1 MSKPIFVFTAFKSSF
16 RVIVKNLESLSVL
29 QIQDI
34 EKFVSQRK
42 GVFDFDTYS
51 FVIQKMIEFTEFVKI
66 IELSSLDASCVDNP
80 AVSQVKPRVSF
91 GQYKGMLYTE
101 LPDSYIIWLKENY
114 SGAQKN
120 ILKEEL
126 KYRGL

>member
-1 MSKPIFVFTAFKSSF
+1 MKIAILVYNGMTMLDAIGSYEVLAQLPDAEVFFVAKKRGTVKS
-16 RVIVKNLESLSVL
+16 
-29 QIQDI
+29 D
-34 EKFVSQRK
+34 
-42 GVFDFDTYS
+42 
-51 FVIQKMIEFTEFVKI
+51 TEFVKI

-80 AVSQVKPRVSF
+80 VVSQVKPRVSF

-101 LPDSYIIWLKENY
+101 LPDSYILWLKENY